1 MKKATHRK
9 QALMIAIFLLAF
21 TLSLFSFGT
30 TPAAAGDVAGVS
42 THLFLT
48 VLRDYDHDASFS
60 VTYTDAL
67 GTHTK
72 PYHAGME
79 VTAWSPV
86 TITCTN
92 HHVHDWSIDADVQEA
107 TIVGVG
113 GITYPGGTG
122 IHVKGTNTIKAFA
135 TNFGLHYINIVVI
148 LGEGNDNG
156 GDNGGGTAVRSP
168 MRGYVKRLL
177 VGEGD
182 YVTVGQPLLTLTQ
195 NRRLQLRADVP
206 ERCYPQL
213 GSLTGANFRTASG
226 EKDSNTGGRGG
237 RLVAYGRSNADAAA
251 YIPVTFAFDNRG
263 DILPGSFAEVWL
275 LAAPRQGVISLPVS
289 ALTEE
294 QGVYFVYVQL
304 DESCYRK
311 QPVVTGATDGERVEI
326 VEGLR
331 EGERVVMQGAV
342 HVRLASASNA
352 IPAHT
357 HNH

>member
-156 GDNGGGTAVRSP
+156 GDNGGNNGGDNGGDNGGGNNGGGDNGGGDNGNGTDPNNPDGNGPDGNNPDGNNPDGNNPDGNNPDGNNPDGSKSNTPKTGDTRLIWLVIALAVIFVATFAAT
-168 MRGYVKRLL
+168 Y
-177 VGEGD
+177 
-182 YVTVGQPLLTLTQ
+182 Y
-195 NRRLQLRADVP
+195 NRRK
-206 ERCYPQL
+206 
-213 GSLTGANFRTASG
+213 SKHHGA
-226 EKDSNTGGRGG
+226 
-237 RLVAYGRSNADAAA
+237 
-251 YIPVTFAFDNRG
+251 
-263 DILPGSFAEVWL
+263 
-275 LAAPRQGVISLPVS
+275 
-289 ALTEE
+289 
-294 QGVYFVYVQL
+294 
-304 DESCYRK
+304 
-311 QPVVTGATDGERVEI
+311 
-326 VEGLR
+326 
-331 EGERVVMQGAV
+331 
-342 HVRLASASNA
+342 
-352 IPAHT
+352 
-357 HNH
+357 

>member
-1 MKKATHRK
+1 
-9 QALMIAIFLLAF
+9 MIAIFLLAF

-48 VLRDYDHDASFS
+48 VLRDYDHDAAFS

-156 GDNGGGTAVRSP
+156 GDNGGGNNGGDNGGGDNGGGNNGGGNNGGDNGGGNNGGGNNGGGDNGNGTDPNNPDGNGPDGNNPDGNNPDGNNPDGNNPDGNNPDGNNPDGSKSNTPKTGDTRLIWLVIALAVIFVATFAAT
-168 MRGYVKRLL
+168 Y
-177 VGEGD
+177 
-182 YVTVGQPLLTLTQ
+182 Y
-195 NRRLQLRADVP
+195 NRRK
-206 ERCYPQL
+206 
-213 GSLTGANFRTASG
+213 SKHHGA
-226 EKDSNTGGRGG
+226 
-237 RLVAYGRSNADAAA
+237 
-251 YIPVTFAFDNRG
+251 
-263 DILPGSFAEVWL
+263 
-275 LAAPRQGVISLPVS
+275 
-289 ALTEE
+289 
-294 QGVYFVYVQL
+294 
-304 DESCYRK
+304 
-311 QPVVTGATDGERVEI
+311 
-326 VEGLR
+326 
-331 EGERVVMQGAV
+331 
-342 HVRLASASNA
+342 
-352 IPAHT
+352 
-357 HNH
+357 

>member
-1 MKKATHRK
+1 
-9 QALMIAIFLLAF
+9 MISIFLLAF

-30 TPAAAGDVAGVS
+30 TPAAAGNVAGVS

-48 VLRDYDHDASFS
+48 VLRDYDHDAAFS

-156 GDNGGGTAVRSP
+156 GGDNGGDNGGKDPNGNNPDGNGPDGNNPDGNNPDGNNPDGNNPDGSKSNTPKTGDTRLIWLVIALAVIFVATFAAT
-168 MRGYVKRLL
+168 Y
-177 VGEGD
+177 
-182 YVTVGQPLLTLTQ
+182 Y
-195 NRRLQLRADVP
+195 NRRK
-206 ERCYPQL
+206 
-213 GSLTGANFRTASG
+213 SKHHGA
-226 EKDSNTGGRGG
+226 
-237 RLVAYGRSNADAAA
+237 
-251 YIPVTFAFDNRG
+251 
-263 DILPGSFAEVWL
+263 
-275 LAAPRQGVISLPVS
+275 
-289 ALTEE
+289 
-294 QGVYFVYVQL
+294 
-304 DESCYRK
+304 
-311 QPVVTGATDGERVEI
+311 
-326 VEGLR
+326 
-331 EGERVVMQGAV
+331 
-342 HVRLASASNA
+342 
-352 IPAHT
+352 
-357 HNH
+357 

>member
-48 VLRDYDHDASFS
+48 VLRDYDHDAAFS

-92 HHVHDWSIDADVQEA
+92 HHVYDWSIDADVQEA

-156 GDNGGGTAVRSP
+156 GDNGGGDNGGDNGGGDNGGGDNGGENGGGDHCGGDNGGGDNGGGDNGGGDNGNGTDPNNPDGKDPGGNNPDGNNPDGNNPDGNNPDGNNPDGNNPDGNNPDGNNPDGNNPDGNNPDGSKSNTPKTGDTRLIWLVIALAVIFVATFAAT
-168 MRGYVKRLL
+168 Y
-177 VGEGD
+177 
-182 YVTVGQPLLTLTQ
+182 Y
-195 NRRLQLRADVP
+195 NRRK
-206 ERCYPQL
+206 
-213 GSLTGANFRTASG
+213 SKHHGA
-226 EKDSNTGGRGG
+226 
-237 RLVAYGRSNADAAA
+237 
-251 YIPVTFAFDNRG
+251 
-263 DILPGSFAEVWL
+263 
-275 LAAPRQGVISLPVS
+275 
-289 ALTEE
+289 
-294 QGVYFVYVQL
+294 
-304 DESCYRK
+304 
-311 QPVVTGATDGERVEI
+311 
-326 VEGLR
+326 
-331 EGERVVMQGAV
+331 
-342 HVRLASASNA
+342 
-352 IPAHT
+352 
-357 HNH
+357 

>member
-1 MKKATHRK
+1 
-9 QALMIAIFLLAF
+9 MIAIFLLAF

-48 VLRDYDHDASFS
+48 VLRDYDHDAAFS

-156 GDNGGGTAVRSP
+156 GDNGNGTDPNNPDGNGPDGNNPDGNNPDGNNPDGNNPDGNNPDGNNPDGNNPDGNNPDGNNPDGNNPDGSKSNTPKTGDTRLIWLVIALAVIFVATFAAT
-168 MRGYVKRLL
+168 Y
-177 VGEGD
+177 
-182 YVTVGQPLLTLTQ
+182 Y
-195 NRRLQLRADVP
+195 NRRK
-206 ERCYPQL
+206 
-213 GSLTGANFRTASG
+213 SKHHGA
-226 EKDSNTGGRGG
+226 
-237 RLVAYGRSNADAAA
+237 
-251 YIPVTFAFDNRG
+251 
-263 DILPGSFAEVWL
+263 
-275 LAAPRQGVISLPVS
+275 
-289 ALTEE
+289 
-294 QGVYFVYVQL
+294 
-304 DESCYRK
+304 
-311 QPVVTGATDGERVEI
+311 
-326 VEGLR
+326 
-331 EGERVVMQGAV
+331 
-342 HVRLASASNA
+342 
-352 IPAHT
+352 
-357 HNH
+357 

>member
-48 VLRDYDHDASFS
+48 VLRDYDHDAAFS

-156 GDNGGGTAVRSP
+156 GDNGNGTDPNNPDGNGPDGNNPDGNNPDGNNPDGNNPDGNNPDGNNPDGNNPDGNNPDGNNPDGNNPDGNNPDGNNPDGSKSNTPKTGDTRLIWLVIALAVIFVATFAAT
-168 MRGYVKRLL
+168 Y
-177 VGEGD
+177 
-182 YVTVGQPLLTLTQ
+182 Y
-195 NRRLQLRADVP
+195 NRRK
-206 ERCYPQL
+206 
-213 GSLTGANFRTASG
+213 S
-226 EKDSNTGGRGG
+226 KHH
-237 RLVAYGRSNADAAA
+237 
-251 YIPVTFAFDNRG
+251 
-263 DILPGSFAEVWL
+263 
-275 LAAPRQGVISLPVS
+275 GV
-289 ALTEE
+289 
-294 QGVYFVYVQL
+294 
-304 DESCYRK
+304 
-311 QPVVTGATDGERVEI
+311 
-326 VEGLR
+326 
-331 EGERVVMQGAV
+331 
-342 HVRLASASNA
+342 
-352 IPAHT
+352 
-357 HNH
+357 

>member
-48 VLRDYDHDASFS
+48 VLRDYDHDAAFS

-92 HHVHDWSIDADVQEA
+92 HHVYDWSIDADVQEA

-156 GDNGGGTAVRSP
+156 GDNGGGDNGGDNGGNNGGDNGGNNGGDNGGDNGGGNNGGDNGGGDNGGGNNGGDNGGGNNGGGDNGGGDNGNGTDPNNPDGNGPDGNNPDGNNPDGNNPDGNNPDGNNPDGSKSNTPKTGDTRLIWLVIALAVIFVATFAAT
-168 MRGYVKRLL
+168 Y
-177 VGEGD
+177 
-182 YVTVGQPLLTLTQ
+182 Y
-195 NRRLQLRADVP
+195 NRRKSKRH
-206 ERCYPQL
+206 
-213 GSLTGANFRTASG
+213 GA
-226 EKDSNTGGRGG
+226 
-237 RLVAYGRSNADAAA
+237 
-251 YIPVTFAFDNRG
+251 
-263 DILPGSFAEVWL
+263 
-275 LAAPRQGVISLPVS
+275 
-289 ALTEE
+289 
-294 QGVYFVYVQL
+294 
-304 DESCYRK
+304 
-311 QPVVTGATDGERVEI
+311 
-326 VEGLR
+326 
-331 EGERVVMQGAV
+331 
-342 HVRLASASNA
+342 
-352 IPAHT
+352 
-357 HNH
+357 

>member
-1 MKKATHRK
+1 
-9 QALMIAIFLLAF
+9 MIAIFLLAF

-48 VLRDYDHDASFS
+48 VLRDYDHDAAFS

-92 HHVHDWSIDADVQEA
+92 HHVYDWSIDADVQEA

-156 GDNGGGTAVRSP
+156 GDNGGGDNGGDNGGGDNGGDNGGGDNGGGDNGGGDNGGGDNGGGDNGGGDNGNGTDPNNPGGKDPNGNDPDGNNPDGNNPDGNNPDGNNPDGNNPDGNNPDGNNPDGNNPDGNNPDGSKSNTPKTGDTRLIWLVIALAVIFVATFAAT
-168 MRGYVKRLL
+168 Y
-177 VGEGD
+177 
-182 YVTVGQPLLTLTQ
+182 Y
-195 NRRLQLRADVP
+195 NRRK
-206 ERCYPQL
+206 
-213 GSLTGANFRTASG
+213 SKHHGA
-226 EKDSNTGGRGG
+226 
-237 RLVAYGRSNADAAA
+237 
-251 YIPVTFAFDNRG
+251 
-263 DILPGSFAEVWL
+263 
-275 LAAPRQGVISLPVS
+275 
-289 ALTEE
+289 
-294 QGVYFVYVQL
+294 
-304 DESCYRK
+304 
-311 QPVVTGATDGERVEI
+311 
-326 VEGLR
+326 
-331 EGERVVMQGAV
+331 
-342 HVRLASASNA
+342 
-352 IPAHT
+352 
-357 HNH
+357 

>member
-48 VLRDYDHDASFS
+48 VLRDYDHDATFS

-92 HHVHDWSIDADVQEA
+92 HHVYDWSIDADVQEA

-156 GDNGGGTAVRSP
+156 GDNGGGDNGGDNGGGDNGGDNGGGDNGGDNGGGDNGGGDNGGGDNGGGDNGGGDNGNGTDPNNPGGKDPNGNDPDGNNPDGNNPDGNNPDGNNPDGNNPDGSKSNTPKTGDTRLIWLVIALAVIFVATFAAT
-168 MRGYVKRLL
+168 Y
-177 VGEGD
+177 
-182 YVTVGQPLLTLTQ
+182 Y
-195 NRRLQLRADVP
+195 NRRK
-206 ERCYPQL
+206 
-213 GSLTGANFRTASG
+213 SKHHGA
-226 EKDSNTGGRGG
+226 
-237 RLVAYGRSNADAAA
+237 
-251 YIPVTFAFDNRG
+251 
-263 DILPGSFAEVWL
+263 
-275 LAAPRQGVISLPVS
+275 
-289 ALTEE
+289 
-294 QGVYFVYVQL
+294 
-304 DESCYRK
+304 
-311 QPVVTGATDGERVEI
+311 
-326 VEGLR
+326 
-331 EGERVVMQGAV
+331 
-342 HVRLASASNA
+342 
-352 IPAHT
+352 
-357 HNH
+357 

>member
-1 MKKATHRK
+1 
-9 QALMIAIFLLAF
+9 MIAIFLLAF

-48 VLRDYDHDASFS
+48 VLRDYDHDAAFS

-156 GDNGGGTAVRSP
+156 GGNGGGDNGGGNNGGDNGGGDNGGGDNGNGTDPNNPDGNGPDGNNPDGNNPDGNNPDGSKSNTPKTGDTRLIWLVIALAVIFVATFAAT
-168 MRGYVKRLL
+168 Y
-177 VGEGD
+177 
-182 YVTVGQPLLTLTQ
+182 Y
-195 NRRLQLRADVP
+195 NRRK
-206 ERCYPQL
+206 
-213 GSLTGANFRTASG
+213 SKHHGA
-226 EKDSNTGGRGG
+226 
-237 RLVAYGRSNADAAA
+237 
-251 YIPVTFAFDNRG
+251 
-263 DILPGSFAEVWL
+263 
-275 LAAPRQGVISLPVS
+275 
-289 ALTEE
+289 
-294 QGVYFVYVQL
+294 
-304 DESCYRK
+304 
-311 QPVVTGATDGERVEI
+311 
-326 VEGLR
+326 
-331 EGERVVMQGAV
+331 
-342 HVRLASASNA
+342 
-352 IPAHT
+352 
-357 HNH
+357 

>member
-48 VLRDYDHDASFS
+48 VLRDYDHDAAFS

-92 HHVHDWSIDADVQEA
+92 HHVYDWSIDADVQEA

-156 GDNGGGTAVRSP
+156 GDNGGGDNGGDNGGGDNGGGDNGGGDNGGGDNGNGTDPNNPGGKDPNGNDPDGNNPDGNDPDGNNPDGNNPDGNNPDGNNPDGNNPDGNNPDGNNPDGNNPDGSKSNTPKTGDTRLIWLVIALAVIFVATFAAT
-168 MRGYVKRLL
+168 Y
-177 VGEGD
+177 
-182 YVTVGQPLLTLTQ
+182 Y
-195 NRRLQLRADVP
+195 NRRK
-206 ERCYPQL
+206 
-213 GSLTGANFRTASG
+213 SKHHGA
-226 EKDSNTGGRGG
+226 
-237 RLVAYGRSNADAAA
+237 
-251 YIPVTFAFDNRG
+251 
-263 DILPGSFAEVWL
+263 
-275 LAAPRQGVISLPVS
+275 
-289 ALTEE
+289 
-294 QGVYFVYVQL
+294 
-304 DESCYRK
+304 
-311 QPVVTGATDGERVEI
+311 
-326 VEGLR
+326 
-331 EGERVVMQGAV
+331 
-342 HVRLASASNA
+342 
-352 IPAHT
+352 
-357 HNH
+357 

>member
-1 MKKATHRK
+1 
-9 QALMIAIFLLAF
+9 MIAIFLLAF

-48 VLRDYDHDASFS
+48 VLRDYDHDATFS

-92 HHVHDWSIDADVQEA
+92 HHVYDWSIDADVQEA

-156 GDNGGGTAVRSP
+156 GDNGGGDNGGDNGGGDNGGDNGGGNNGGDNGGGNNGGDNGGGNNGGGNNGGGNNGGGNNGGGNNGGGIDPNNPGGKDPNGNNPDGNNPDGNNPDGNNPDGNNPGGNNPDGNNPDGSKSNTPKTGDTRLIWLVIALAVIFVATFVAT
-168 MRGYVKRLL
+168 Y
-177 VGEGD
+177 
-182 YVTVGQPLLTLTQ
+182 Y
-195 NRRLQLRADVP
+195 NRRK
-206 ERCYPQL
+206 
-213 GSLTGANFRTASG
+213 SKHHGA
-226 EKDSNTGGRGG
+226 
-237 RLVAYGRSNADAAA
+237 
-251 YIPVTFAFDNRG
+251 
-263 DILPGSFAEVWL
+263 
-275 LAAPRQGVISLPVS
+275 
-289 ALTEE
+289 
-294 QGVYFVYVQL
+294 
-304 DESCYRK
+304 
-311 QPVVTGATDGERVEI
+311 
-326 VEGLR
+326 
-331 EGERVVMQGAV
+331 
-342 HVRLASASNA
+342 
-352 IPAHT
+352 
-357 HNH
+357 

>member
-1 MKKATHRK
+1 
-9 QALMIAIFLLAF
+9 MIAIFLLAF

-48 VLRDYDHDASFS
+48 VLRDYDHDAAFS

-92 HHVHDWSIDADVQEA
+92 HHVYDWSIDADVQEA

-156 GDNGGGTAVRSP
+156 GDNGGGDNGGDNGGGDNGGGDNGGGDNGNGTDPNNPGGKDPNGNDPDGNNPDGNNPDGNNPDGNNPDGNNPDGNNPDGSKSNTPKTGDTRLIWLVIALAVIFVATFAAT
-168 MRGYVKRLL
+168 Y
-177 VGEGD
+177 
-182 YVTVGQPLLTLTQ
+182 Y
-195 NRRLQLRADVP
+195 NRRK
-206 ERCYPQL
+206 
-213 GSLTGANFRTASG
+213 SKHHGA
-226 EKDSNTGGRGG
+226 
-237 RLVAYGRSNADAAA
+237 
-251 YIPVTFAFDNRG
+251 
-263 DILPGSFAEVWL
+263 
-275 LAAPRQGVISLPVS
+275 
-289 ALTEE
+289 
-294 QGVYFVYVQL
+294 
-304 DESCYRK
+304 
-311 QPVVTGATDGERVEI
+311 
-326 VEGLR
+326 
-331 EGERVVMQGAV
+331 
-342 HVRLASASNA
+342 
-352 IPAHT
+352 
-357 HNH
+357 

>member
-1 MKKATHRK
+1 
-9 QALMIAIFLLAF
+9 MIAIFLLAF

-48 VLRDYDHDASFS
+48 VLRDYDHDAAFS

-92 HHVHDWSIDADVQEA
+92 HHVYDWSIDADVQEA

-156 GDNGGGTAVRSP
+156 GGDNGGDNGNGTDPNNPDGNGPDGNNPDGNNPDGNNPDGSKSNTPKTGDTRLIWLVIALAVIFVATFAAT
-168 MRGYVKRLL
+168 Y
-177 VGEGD
+177 
-182 YVTVGQPLLTLTQ
+182 Y
-195 NRRLQLRADVP
+195 NRRK
-206 ERCYPQL
+206 
-213 GSLTGANFRTASG
+213 SKHHGA
-226 EKDSNTGGRGG
+226 
-237 RLVAYGRSNADAAA
+237 
-251 YIPVTFAFDNRG
+251 
-263 DILPGSFAEVWL
+263 
-275 LAAPRQGVISLPVS
+275 
-289 ALTEE
+289 
-294 QGVYFVYVQL
+294 
-304 DESCYRK
+304 
-311 QPVVTGATDGERVEI
+311 
-326 VEGLR
+326 
-331 EGERVVMQGAV
+331 
-342 HVRLASASNA
+342 
-352 IPAHT
+352 
-357 HNH
+357 

>member
-9 QALMIAIFLLAF
+9 QALMIAIFLLTF

-48 VLRDYDHDASFS
+48 VLRDYDHDAAFS

-156 GDNGGGTAVRSP
+156 GDNGGDYGGDNGNGTDPNNPDGNGPDGNNPDGNNPDGNNPDGSKSNTPKTGDTRLIWLVIALAVIFVATFAAT
-168 MRGYVKRLL
+168 Y
-177 VGEGD
+177 
-182 YVTVGQPLLTLTQ
+182 Y
-195 NRRLQLRADVP
+195 NRRK
-206 ERCYPQL
+206 
-213 GSLTGANFRTASG
+213 SKHHGA
-226 EKDSNTGGRGG
+226 
-237 RLVAYGRSNADAAA
+237 
-251 YIPVTFAFDNRG
+251 
-263 DILPGSFAEVWL
+263 
-275 LAAPRQGVISLPVS
+275 
-289 ALTEE
+289 
-294 QGVYFVYVQL
+294 
-304 DESCYRK
+304 
-311 QPVVTGATDGERVEI
+311 
-326 VEGLR
+326 
-331 EGERVVMQGAV
+331 
-342 HVRLASASNA
+342 
-352 IPAHT
+352 
-357 HNH
+357 

>member
-1 MKKATHRK
+1 
-9 QALMIAIFLLAF
+9 MIAIFLLAF

-48 VLRDYDHDASFS
+48 VLRDYDHDAAFS

-92 HHVHDWSIDADVQEA
+92 HHVYDWSIDADVQEA

-156 GDNGGGTAVRSP
+156 GDNGGGDNGGDNGGGDNGGGDNGGGDNGGGDNGNGTDPNNPDGKGPNGNDPDGNNPDGNGPDGNHPDGNNPDGNNPDGNNPDGNNPDGSKSNTPKTGDTRLIWLVIALAVIFVATFVAT
-168 MRGYVKRLL
+168 Y
-177 VGEGD
+177 
-182 YVTVGQPLLTLTQ
+182 Y
-195 NRRLQLRADVP
+195 NRRK
-206 ERCYPQL
+206 
-213 GSLTGANFRTASG
+213 SKHHGA
-226 EKDSNTGGRGG
+226 
-237 RLVAYGRSNADAAA
+237 
-251 YIPVTFAFDNRG
+251 
-263 DILPGSFAEVWL
+263 
-275 LAAPRQGVISLPVS
+275 
-289 ALTEE
+289 
-294 QGVYFVYVQL
+294 
-304 DESCYRK
+304 
-311 QPVVTGATDGERVEI
+311 
-326 VEGLR
+326 
-331 EGERVVMQGAV
+331 
-342 HVRLASASNA
+342 
-352 IPAHT
+352 
-357 HNH
+357 

>member
-1 MKKATHRK
+1 
-9 QALMIAIFLLAF
+9 MIAIFLLAF

-48 VLRDYDHDASFS
+48 VLRDYDHDAAFS

-92 HHVHDWSIDADVQEA
+92 HHVYDWSIDADVQEA

-156 GDNGGGTAVRSP
+156 GDNGGGDNGGGDNGGGDNGGDNGGGDNGGGDNGGGDNGGGDNGGGDNGGGDNGGGDNGGGDNGNGTDPNNPGGKDPNGNDPDGNNPDGNNPDGNNPDGNNPDGNNPDGNNPDGNNPDGSKSNTPKTGDTRLIWLVIALAVIFVATFAAT
-168 MRGYVKRLL
+168 Y
-177 VGEGD
+177 
-182 YVTVGQPLLTLTQ
+182 Y
-195 NRRLQLRADVP
+195 NRRKSKRH
-206 ERCYPQL
+206 
-213 GSLTGANFRTASG
+213 GA
-226 EKDSNTGGRGG
+226 
-237 RLVAYGRSNADAAA
+237 
-251 YIPVTFAFDNRG
+251 
-263 DILPGSFAEVWL
+263 
-275 LAAPRQGVISLPVS
+275 
-289 ALTEE
+289 
-294 QGVYFVYVQL
+294 
-304 DESCYRK
+304 
-311 QPVVTGATDGERVEI
+311 
-326 VEGLR
+326 
-331 EGERVVMQGAV
+331 
-342 HVRLASASNA
+342 
-352 IPAHT
+352 
-357 HNH
+357 

>member
-1 MKKATHRK
+1 
-9 QALMIAIFLLAF
+9 MIAIFLLAF

-48 VLRDYDHDASFS
+48 VLRDYDHDATFS

-92 HHVHDWSIDADVQEA
+92 HHVYDWSIDADVQEA

-156 GDNGGGTAVRSP
+156 GDNGGGDNGGGDNGGNNGGNNGGDNGGGNNGGDNGGGNNGGDNGGGNNGGGNNGGGNNGGGTDPNNPGGKDPNGNNPDGNNPDGNNPDGNNPDGNNPDGNNPDGNNPDGNNPDGSKSNTPKTGDTRLIWLVIALAVIFVATFVAT
-168 MRGYVKRLL
+168 Y
-177 VGEGD
+177 
-182 YVTVGQPLLTLTQ
+182 Y
-195 NRRLQLRADVP
+195 NRRK
-206 ERCYPQL
+206 
-213 GSLTGANFRTASG
+213 SKHHGA
-226 EKDSNTGGRGG
+226 
-237 RLVAYGRSNADAAA
+237 
-251 YIPVTFAFDNRG
+251 
-263 DILPGSFAEVWL
+263 
-275 LAAPRQGVISLPVS
+275 
-289 ALTEE
+289 
-294 QGVYFVYVQL
+294 
-304 DESCYRK
+304 
-311 QPVVTGATDGERVEI
+311 
-326 VEGLR
+326 
-331 EGERVVMQGAV
+331 
-342 HVRLASASNA
+342 
-352 IPAHT
+352 
-357 HNH
+357 

>member
-1 MKKATHRK
+1 
-9 QALMIAIFLLAF
+9 MIAIFLLAF

-48 VLRDYDHDASFS
+48 VLRDYDHDAAFS

-92 HHVHDWSIDADVQEA
+92 HHVYDWSIDADVQEA

-156 GDNGGGTAVRSP
+156 GDNGGGDNGGDNGGGNNGGGNNGGGNNGGGNNGGGNNGGGTDPNNPGGKDPNGNNPDGNNPDGNNPDGNNPDGNNPDGSNPDGNNPDGNNPDGNNPDGSKSNTPKTGDTRLIWLVIALAVIFVATFVAT
-168 MRGYVKRLL
+168 Y
-177 VGEGD
+177 
-182 YVTVGQPLLTLTQ
+182 Y
-195 NRRLQLRADVP
+195 NRRK
-206 ERCYPQL
+206 
-213 GSLTGANFRTASG
+213 SKHHGA
-226 EKDSNTGGRGG
+226 
-237 RLVAYGRSNADAAA
+237 
-251 YIPVTFAFDNRG
+251 
-263 DILPGSFAEVWL
+263 
-275 LAAPRQGVISLPVS
+275 
-289 ALTEE
+289 
-294 QGVYFVYVQL
+294 
-304 DESCYRK
+304 
-311 QPVVTGATDGERVEI
+311 
-326 VEGLR
+326 
-331 EGERVVMQGAV
+331 
-342 HVRLASASNA
+342 
-352 IPAHT
+352 
-357 HNH
+357 

>member
-1 MKKATHRK
+1 
-9 QALMIAIFLLAF
+9 MIAIFLLAF

-48 VLRDYDHDASFS
+48 VLRDYDHDAAFS

-92 HHVHDWSIDADVQEA
+92 HHVYDWSIDADVQEA

-113 GITYPGGTG
+113 GITSPGGTG

-156 GDNGGGTAVRSP
+156 GDNGGGDNGGDNGGGDNGGDNGGGDNGGGDNGGGDNGGGDNGGGDNGGGDNGGGDNGNGTDPNNPGGKDPNGNDPDGNNPDGNNPDGNNPDGNNPDGNNPDGNNPDGNNPDGSKSNTPKTGDTRLIWLVIALAVIFVATFAAT
-168 MRGYVKRLL
+168 Y
-177 VGEGD
+177 
-182 YVTVGQPLLTLTQ
+182 Y
-195 NRRLQLRADVP
+195 NRRK
-206 ERCYPQL
+206 
-213 GSLTGANFRTASG
+213 SKHHGA
-226 EKDSNTGGRGG
+226 
-237 RLVAYGRSNADAAA
+237 
-251 YIPVTFAFDNRG
+251 
-263 DILPGSFAEVWL
+263 
-275 LAAPRQGVISLPVS
+275 
-289 ALTEE
+289 
-294 QGVYFVYVQL
+294 
-304 DESCYRK
+304 
-311 QPVVTGATDGERVEI
+311 
-326 VEGLR
+326 
-331 EGERVVMQGAV
+331 
-342 HVRLASASNA
+342 
-352 IPAHT
+352 
-357 HNH
+357 

>member
-1 MKKATHRK
+1 
-9 QALMIAIFLLAF
+9 MIAIFLLAF

-48 VLRDYDHDASFS
+48 VLRDYDHDATFS

-92 HHVHDWSIDADVQEA
+92 HHVYDWSIDADVQEA

-156 GDNGGGTAVRSP
+156 GDNGGGDNGGNNGGDNGGGNNGGDNGGGNNGGGNNGGGNNGGGNNGGGNNGGGNNGGGNNGGGNNGGGTDPNNPGGKDPNGNNPDGNNPDGNNPDGNNPDGNNPDGNNPDGNNPDGNNPDGNNPDGSKSNTPKTGDTRLIWLVIALAVIFVATFVAT
-168 MRGYVKRLL
+168 Y
-177 VGEGD
+177 
-182 YVTVGQPLLTLTQ
+182 Y
-195 NRRLQLRADVP
+195 NRRK
-206 ERCYPQL
+206 
-213 GSLTGANFRTASG
+213 SKHHGA
-226 EKDSNTGGRGG
+226 
-237 RLVAYGRSNADAAA
+237 
-251 YIPVTFAFDNRG
+251 
-263 DILPGSFAEVWL
+263 
-275 LAAPRQGVISLPVS
+275 
-289 ALTEE
+289 
-294 QGVYFVYVQL
+294 
-304 DESCYRK
+304 
-311 QPVVTGATDGERVEI
+311 
-326 VEGLR
+326 
-331 EGERVVMQGAV
+331 
-342 HVRLASASNA
+342 
-352 IPAHT
+352 
-357 HNH
+357 

>member
-1 MKKATHRK
+1 
-9 QALMIAIFLLAF
+9 MIAIFLLAF

-48 VLRDYDHDASFS
+48 VLRDYDHDAAFS

-92 HHVHDWSIDADVQEA
+92 HHVYDWSIDADVQEA

-113 GITYPGGTG
+113 GITSPGGTG

-156 GDNGGGTAVRSP
+156 GNNGGDNGGGNNGGDNGGGNNGGDNGGGNNGGGDNGNGTDPNNPGGKDPNGNDPDGNNPDGNNPDGNNPGGNNPGGNNPGGNGPDGNNPDGSKSNTPKTGDTRLIWLVIALAVIFVATFAAT
-168 MRGYVKRLL
+168 Y
-177 VGEGD
+177 
-182 YVTVGQPLLTLTQ
+182 Y
-195 NRRLQLRADVP
+195 NRRK
-206 ERCYPQL
+206 
-213 GSLTGANFRTASG
+213 SKHHGA
-226 EKDSNTGGRGG
+226 
-237 RLVAYGRSNADAAA
+237 
-251 YIPVTFAFDNRG
+251 
-263 DILPGSFAEVWL
+263 
-275 LAAPRQGVISLPVS
+275 
-289 ALTEE
+289 
-294 QGVYFVYVQL
+294 
-304 DESCYRK
+304 
-311 QPVVTGATDGERVEI
+311 
-326 VEGLR
+326 
-331 EGERVVMQGAV
+331 
-342 HVRLASASNA
+342 
-352 IPAHT
+352 
-357 HNH
+357 

>member
-48 VLRDYDHDASFS
+48 VLRDYDHDAAFS

-92 HHVHDWSIDADVQEA
+92 HHVYDWSIDADVQEA

-156 GDNGGGTAVRSP
+156 GGDNGGDNGGGDNGGDNGGGDNGGGDNGGGDNGGGDNGGGDNGGGDNGGGDNGNGTDPNNPGGKDPNGNDPDGNNPDGNNPDGNNPDGNNPDGNNPDGNNPDGNNPDGNNPDGSKSNTPKTGDTRLIWLVIALAVIFVATFAAT
-168 MRGYVKRLL
+168 Y
-177 VGEGD
+177 
-182 YVTVGQPLLTLTQ
+182 Y
-195 NRRLQLRADVP
+195 NRRK
-206 ERCYPQL
+206 
-213 GSLTGANFRTASG
+213 SKHHGA
-226 EKDSNTGGRGG
+226 
-237 RLVAYGRSNADAAA
+237 
-251 YIPVTFAFDNRG
+251 
-263 DILPGSFAEVWL
+263 
-275 LAAPRQGVISLPVS
+275 
-289 ALTEE
+289 
-294 QGVYFVYVQL
+294 
-304 DESCYRK
+304 
-311 QPVVTGATDGERVEI
+311 
-326 VEGLR
+326 
-331 EGERVVMQGAV
+331 
-342 HVRLASASNA
+342 
-352 IPAHT
+352 
-357 HNH
+357 

>member
-1 MKKATHRK
+1 
-9 QALMIAIFLLAF
+9 MIAIFLLAF

-48 VLRDYDHDASFS
+48 VLRDYDHDAAFS

-92 HHVHDWSIDADVQEA
+92 HHVYDWSIDADVQEA

-156 GDNGGGTAVRSP
+156 GDNGGGDNGGDNGGGDNGGDNGGGDNGGGDNGGDNGGGDNGGGDNGNGTDPNNPGGKDPNGNDPDGNNPDGNNPDGNNPDGNNPDGNNPDGNNPDGNNPDGNNPDGNNPDGSKSNTPKTGDTRLIWLVIALAVIFVATFAAT
-168 MRGYVKRLL
+168 Y
-177 VGEGD
+177 
-182 YVTVGQPLLTLTQ
+182 Y
-195 NRRLQLRADVP
+195 NRRKSKRH
-206 ERCYPQL
+206 
-213 GSLTGANFRTASG
+213 GA
-226 EKDSNTGGRGG
+226 
-237 RLVAYGRSNADAAA
+237 
-251 YIPVTFAFDNRG
+251 
-263 DILPGSFAEVWL
+263 
-275 LAAPRQGVISLPVS
+275 
-289 ALTEE
+289 
-294 QGVYFVYVQL
+294 
-304 DESCYRK
+304 
-311 QPVVTGATDGERVEI
+311 
-326 VEGLR
+326 
-331 EGERVVMQGAV
+331 
-342 HVRLASASNA
+342 
-352 IPAHT
+352 
-357 HNH
+357 

>member
-1 MKKATHRK
+1 
-9 QALMIAIFLLAF
+9 MIAIFLLAF
-21 TLSLFSFGT
+21 TLSMFSFGT

-48 VLRDYDHDASFS
+48 VLRDYDHDAAFS

-92 HHVHDWSIDADVQEA
+92 HHVYDWSIDADVQEA

-156 GDNGGGTAVRSP
+156 GDNGGGDNGGGNNGGDNGGGDNGGGNNGGGNNGGGNNGGGNNGGGNNGGGNNGGGTDPNNPGGKDPNGNNPDGNNPDGNNPDGNNPDGNNPDGNNPDGSKSNTPKTGDTRLIWLVIALAVIFVATFVAT
-168 MRGYVKRLL
+168 Y
-177 VGEGD
+177 
-182 YVTVGQPLLTLTQ
+182 Y
-195 NRRLQLRADVP
+195 NRRK
-206 ERCYPQL
+206 
-213 GSLTGANFRTASG
+213 SKHHGA
-226 EKDSNTGGRGG
+226 
-237 RLVAYGRSNADAAA
+237 
-251 YIPVTFAFDNRG
+251 
-263 DILPGSFAEVWL
+263 
-275 LAAPRQGVISLPVS
+275 
-289 ALTEE
+289 
-294 QGVYFVYVQL
+294 
-304 DESCYRK
+304 
-311 QPVVTGATDGERVEI
+311 
-326 VEGLR
+326 
-331 EGERVVMQGAV
+331 
-342 HVRLASASNA
+342 
-352 IPAHT
+352 
-357 HNH
+357 

>member
-1 MKKATHRK
+1 
-9 QALMIAIFLLAF
+9 MIAIFLLAF

-48 VLRDYDHDASFS
+48 VLRDYDHDATFS

-92 HHVHDWSIDADVQEA
+92 HHVYDWSIDADVQEA

-156 GDNGGGTAVRSP
+156 GDNGGGDNGGGDNGGNNGGNNGGDNGGGNNGGDNGGGNNGGDNGGGNNGGGNNGGGNNGGGTDPNNPGGKDPNGNNPDGNNPDGNNPDGNNPDGNNPDGNNPDGNNPDGNNPDGNNPDGNNPDGNNPDGSKSNTPKTGDTRLIWLVIALAVIFVATFVAT
-168 MRGYVKRLL
+168 Y
-177 VGEGD
+177 
-182 YVTVGQPLLTLTQ
+182 Y
-195 NRRLQLRADVP
+195 NRRK
-206 ERCYPQL
+206 
-213 GSLTGANFRTASG
+213 SKHHGA
-226 EKDSNTGGRGG
+226 
-237 RLVAYGRSNADAAA
+237 
-251 YIPVTFAFDNRG
+251 
-263 DILPGSFAEVWL
+263 
-275 LAAPRQGVISLPVS
+275 
-289 ALTEE
+289 
-294 QGVYFVYVQL
+294 
-304 DESCYRK
+304 
-311 QPVVTGATDGERVEI
+311 
-326 VEGLR
+326 
-331 EGERVVMQGAV
+331 
-342 HVRLASASNA
+342 
-352 IPAHT
+352 
-357 HNH
+357 

>member
-1 MKKATHRK
+1 
-9 QALMIAIFLLAF
+9 MISIFLLAF

-48 VLRDYDHDASFS
+48 VLRDYDHDAAFS

-156 GDNGGGTAVRSP
+156 GDNGNGTDPNNPDGNGPDGNNPDGNNPDGNNPDGNNPDGSKSNTPKTGDTRLIWLVIALAVIFVATFAAT
-168 MRGYVKRLL
+168 Y
-177 VGEGD
+177 
-182 YVTVGQPLLTLTQ
+182 Y
-195 NRRLQLRADVP
+195 NRRK
-206 ERCYPQL
+206 
-213 GSLTGANFRTASG
+213 SKHHGA
-226 EKDSNTGGRGG
+226 
-237 RLVAYGRSNADAAA
+237 
-251 YIPVTFAFDNRG
+251 
-263 DILPGSFAEVWL
+263 
-275 LAAPRQGVISLPVS
+275 
-289 ALTEE
+289 
-294 QGVYFVYVQL
+294 
-304 DESCYRK
+304 
-311 QPVVTGATDGERVEI
+311 
-326 VEGLR
+326 
-331 EGERVVMQGAV
+331 
-342 HVRLASASNA
+342 
-352 IPAHT
+352 
-357 HNH
+357 

>member
-1 MKKATHRK
+1 
-9 QALMIAIFLLAF
+9 MIAIFLLAF

-156 GDNGGGTAVRSP
+156 GDNGGGDNGGGDNGNGTDPNNPDGNGPDGNNPDGNNPDGNNPDGNNPDGNNPDGSKSNTPKTGDTRLIWLVIALAVIFVATFAAT
-168 MRGYVKRLL
+168 Y
-177 VGEGD
+177 
-182 YVTVGQPLLTLTQ
+182 Y
-195 NRRLQLRADVP
+195 NRRK
-206 ERCYPQL
+206 
-213 GSLTGANFRTASG
+213 SKHHGA
-226 EKDSNTGGRGG
+226 
-237 RLVAYGRSNADAAA
+237 
-251 YIPVTFAFDNRG
+251 
-263 DILPGSFAEVWL
+263 
-275 LAAPRQGVISLPVS
+275 
-289 ALTEE
+289 
-294 QGVYFVYVQL
+294 
-304 DESCYRK
+304 
-311 QPVVTGATDGERVEI
+311 
-326 VEGLR
+326 
-331 EGERVVMQGAV
+331 
-342 HVRLASASNA
+342 
-352 IPAHT
+352 
-357 HNH
+357 

>member
-122 IHVKGTNTIKAFA
+122 IHVKSTNTIKAFA

-156 GDNGGGTAVRSP
+156 GYNGGDNGGDINGVILNIHVVNAV
-168 MRGYVKRLL
+168 
-177 VGEGD
+177 VGDE
-182 YVTVGQPLLTLTQ
+182 
-195 NRRLQLRADVP
+195 QLRL
-206 ERCYPQL
+206 RF
-213 GSLTGANFRTASG
+213 FRNLS
-226 EKDSNTGGRGG
+226 
-237 RLVAYGRSNADAAA
+237 
-251 YIPVTFAFDNRG
+251 
-263 DILPGSFAEVWL
+263 
-275 LAAPRQGVISLPVS
+275 
-289 ALTEE
+289 
-294 QGVYFVYVQL
+294 
-304 DESCYRK
+304 
-311 QPVVTGATDGERVEI
+311 
-326 VEGLR
+326 
-331 EGERVVMQGAV
+331 
-342 HVRLASASNA
+342 
-352 IPAHT
+352 
-357 HNH
+357 

>member
-48 VLRDYDHDASFS
+48 VLRDYDHDAAFS

-156 GDNGGGTAVRSP
+156 GDNGNGTDPNNPDGNGPDGNNPDGNNPDGNNPDGNNPDGNNPDGNNPDGNNPDGNNPDGSKSNTPKTGDTRLIWLVIALAVIFVATFAAT
-168 MRGYVKRLL
+168 Y
-177 VGEGD
+177 
-182 YVTVGQPLLTLTQ
+182 Y
-195 NRRLQLRADVP
+195 NRRK
-206 ERCYPQL
+206 
-213 GSLTGANFRTASG
+213 S
-226 EKDSNTGGRGG
+226 KHH
-237 RLVAYGRSNADAAA
+237 
-251 YIPVTFAFDNRG
+251 
-263 DILPGSFAEVWL
+263 
-275 LAAPRQGVISLPVS
+275 GV
-289 ALTEE
+289 
-294 QGVYFVYVQL
+294 
-304 DESCYRK
+304 
-311 QPVVTGATDGERVEI
+311 
-326 VEGLR
+326 
-331 EGERVVMQGAV
+331 
-342 HVRLASASNA
+342 
-352 IPAHT
+352 
-357 HNH
+357 

>member
-1 MKKATHRK
+1 
-9 QALMIAIFLLAF
+9 MIAIFLLAF

-48 VLRDYDHDASFS
+48 VLRDYDHDATFS

-92 HHVHDWSIDADVQEA
+92 HHVYDWSIDADVQEA

-156 GDNGGGTAVRSP
+156 GDNGGGDNGGDNGGGDNGGDNGGGNNGGDNGDGNNGGDNGGGNNGGDNGGGNNGGGNNGGGNNGGGNNGGGNNGGGIDPNNPGGKDPNGNNPDGNNPDGNNPGGNNPDGNNPDGNNPDGSKSNTPKTGDTRLIWLVIALAVIFVATFVAT
-168 MRGYVKRLL
+168 Y
-177 VGEGD
+177 
-182 YVTVGQPLLTLTQ
+182 Y
-195 NRRLQLRADVP
+195 NRRK
-206 ERCYPQL
+206 
-213 GSLTGANFRTASG
+213 SKHHGA
-226 EKDSNTGGRGG
+226 
-237 RLVAYGRSNADAAA
+237 
-251 YIPVTFAFDNRG
+251 
-263 DILPGSFAEVWL
+263 
-275 LAAPRQGVISLPVS
+275 
-289 ALTEE
+289 
-294 QGVYFVYVQL
+294 
-304 DESCYRK
+304 
-311 QPVVTGATDGERVEI
+311 
-326 VEGLR
+326 
-331 EGERVVMQGAV
+331 
-342 HVRLASASNA
+342 
-352 IPAHT
+352 
-357 HNH
+357 

>member
-48 VLRDYDHDASFS
+48 VLRDYDHDAAFS

-92 HHVHDWSIDADVQEA
+92 HHVYDWSIDADVQEA

-156 GDNGGGTAVRSP
+156 GGDNGGGDNGGDNGGGDNGGDNGGGDNGGDNGGGDNGGGDNGGGDNGGGDNGGGDNGNGTDPNNPGGKDPNGNDPDGNNPDGNNPDGNNPDGNNPDGNNPDGNNPDGNNPDGNNPDGNNPDGSKSNTPKTGDTRLIWLVIALAVIFVATFAAT
-168 MRGYVKRLL
+168 Y
-177 VGEGD
+177 
-182 YVTVGQPLLTLTQ
+182 Y
-195 NRRLQLRADVP
+195 NRRK
-206 ERCYPQL
+206 
-213 GSLTGANFRTASG
+213 SKHHGA
-226 EKDSNTGGRGG
+226 
-237 RLVAYGRSNADAAA
+237 
-251 YIPVTFAFDNRG
+251 
-263 DILPGSFAEVWL
+263 
-275 LAAPRQGVISLPVS
+275 
-289 ALTEE
+289 
-294 QGVYFVYVQL
+294 
-304 DESCYRK
+304 
-311 QPVVTGATDGERVEI
+311 
-326 VEGLR
+326 
-331 EGERVVMQGAV
+331 
-342 HVRLASASNA
+342 
-352 IPAHT
+352 
-357 HNH
+357 

>member
-9 QALMIAIFLLAF
+9 QALMIGIFLLAF

-30 TPAAAGDVAGVS
+30 TPAAAGNVAGVR

-48 VLRDYDHDASFS
+48 VLRDYDHDAAFS

-92 HHVHDWSIDADVQEA
+92 HHVDDWSIDADVQEA

-156 GDNGGGTAVRSP
+156 GDNGGGNNGGNNGGDNGGGNNGGNNGGDNGGGNNGGDNGGGNNGGGNSGGNSGGGNGGGNNGGGNNGGGNNGGGNNGGGDNGNGTDPNNPDGKDPNGNNPDGNNPDGNNPDGNGPDGNNPDGNNPDGSKSNTPKTGDTRLIWLVIALAVIFVATFAAT
-168 MRGYVKRLL
+168 Y
-177 VGEGD
+177 
-182 YVTVGQPLLTLTQ
+182 Y
-195 NRRLQLRADVP
+195 NRRKNKHH
-206 ERCYPQL
+206 
-213 GSLTGANFRTASG
+213 GA
-226 EKDSNTGGRGG
+226 
-237 RLVAYGRSNADAAA
+237 
-251 YIPVTFAFDNRG
+251 
-263 DILPGSFAEVWL
+263 
-275 LAAPRQGVISLPVS
+275 
-289 ALTEE
+289 
-294 QGVYFVYVQL
+294 
-304 DESCYRK
+304 
-311 QPVVTGATDGERVEI
+311 
-326 VEGLR
+326 
-331 EGERVVMQGAV
+331 
-342 HVRLASASNA
+342 
-352 IPAHT
+352 
-357 HNH
+357 

>member
-48 VLRDYDHDASFS
+48 VLRDYDHDAAFS

-156 GDNGGGTAVRSP
+156 GDNGGGDNGNGTDPNNPGGKDPNGNDPDGNNPDGNNPDGNNPDGNNPDGNNPDGSKSNTPKTGDTRLIWLVIALAVIFVATFAAT
-168 MRGYVKRLL
+168 Y
-177 VGEGD
+177 
-182 YVTVGQPLLTLTQ
+182 Y
-195 NRRLQLRADVP
+195 NRRK
-206 ERCYPQL
+206 
-213 GSLTGANFRTASG
+213 SKHHGA
-226 EKDSNTGGRGG
+226 
-237 RLVAYGRSNADAAA
+237 
-251 YIPVTFAFDNRG
+251 
-263 DILPGSFAEVWL
+263 
-275 LAAPRQGVISLPVS
+275 
-289 ALTEE
+289 
-294 QGVYFVYVQL
+294 
-304 DESCYRK
+304 
-311 QPVVTGATDGERVEI
+311 
-326 VEGLR
+326 
-331 EGERVVMQGAV
+331 
-342 HVRLASASNA
+342 
-352 IPAHT
+352 
-357 HNH
+357 

>member
-1 MKKATHRK
+1 
-9 QALMIAIFLLAF
+9 MIAIFLLAF

-48 VLRDYDHDASFS
+48 VLRDYDHDAAFS

-156 GDNGGGTAVRSP
+156 SDNGGDNGGGDNGNGTDPNNPDGNGPDGNNPDGNNPDGNNPDGNNPDGNNPDGNNPDGNNPDGNNPDGNNPDGNNPDGSKSNTPKTGDTRLIWLVIALAVIFVATFAAT
-168 MRGYVKRLL
+168 Y
-177 VGEGD
+177 
-182 YVTVGQPLLTLTQ
+182 Y
-195 NRRLQLRADVP
+195 NRRK
-206 ERCYPQL
+206 
-213 GSLTGANFRTASG
+213 SKHHGA
-226 EKDSNTGGRGG
+226 
-237 RLVAYGRSNADAAA
+237 
-251 YIPVTFAFDNRG
+251 
-263 DILPGSFAEVWL
+263 
-275 LAAPRQGVISLPVS
+275 
-289 ALTEE
+289 
-294 QGVYFVYVQL
+294 
-304 DESCYRK
+304 
-311 QPVVTGATDGERVEI
+311 
-326 VEGLR
+326 
-331 EGERVVMQGAV
+331 
-342 HVRLASASNA
+342 
-352 IPAHT
+352 
-357 HNH
+357 

>member
-1 MKKATHRK
+1 
-9 QALMIAIFLLAF
+9 MIAIFLLAF

-48 VLRDYDHDASFS
+48 VLRDYDHDAAFS

-156 GDNGGGTAVRSP
+156 GDNGGGNNGGGNNGGGDNGNGTDPNNPDGNGPDGNNPDGNNPDGNNPDGNNPDGNNPDGSKSNTPKTGDTRLIWLVIALAVIFVATFAAT
-168 MRGYVKRLL
+168 Y
-177 VGEGD
+177 
-182 YVTVGQPLLTLTQ
+182 Y
-195 NRRLQLRADVP
+195 NRRK
-206 ERCYPQL
+206 
-213 GSLTGANFRTASG
+213 SKHHGA
-226 EKDSNTGGRGG
+226 
-237 RLVAYGRSNADAAA
+237 
-251 YIPVTFAFDNRG
+251 
-263 DILPGSFAEVWL
+263 
-275 LAAPRQGVISLPVS
+275 
-289 ALTEE
+289 
-294 QGVYFVYVQL
+294 
-304 DESCYRK
+304 
-311 QPVVTGATDGERVEI
+311 
-326 VEGLR
+326 
-331 EGERVVMQGAV
+331 
-342 HVRLASASNA
+342 
-352 IPAHT
+352 
-357 HNH
+357 

>member
-48 VLRDYDHDASFS
+48 VLRDYDHDAAFS

-92 HHVHDWSIDADVQEA
+92 HHVYDWSIDADVQEA

-156 GDNGGGTAVRSP
+156 GDNGGGDNGGGDNGGDNGGNNGGGKNGGGNNGGGNNGGGNNGGGTDPNNPGGKDPNGNNPDGNNPDGNNPDGNNPDGNNPDGNNPDGNNPDGNNPDGNNPDGSKSNTPKTGDTRLIWLVIALAVIFVATFVAT
-168 MRGYVKRLL
+168 Y
-177 VGEGD
+177 
-182 YVTVGQPLLTLTQ
+182 Y
-195 NRRLQLRADVP
+195 NRRK
-206 ERCYPQL
+206 
-213 GSLTGANFRTASG
+213 SKHHGA
-226 EKDSNTGGRGG
+226 
-237 RLVAYGRSNADAAA
+237 
-251 YIPVTFAFDNRG
+251 
-263 DILPGSFAEVWL
+263 
-275 LAAPRQGVISLPVS
+275 
-289 ALTEE
+289 
-294 QGVYFVYVQL
+294 
-304 DESCYRK
+304 
-311 QPVVTGATDGERVEI
+311 
-326 VEGLR
+326 
-331 EGERVVMQGAV
+331 
-342 HVRLASASNA
+342 
-352 IPAHT
+352 
-357 HNH
+357 

>member
-48 VLRDYDHDASFS
+48 VLRDYDHDATFS

-92 HHVHDWSIDADVQEA
+92 HHVYDWSIDADVQEA

-156 GDNGGGTAVRSP
+156 GDNGGGNNGGGDNGGDNGGNNGGDNGGGDNGGGNNGGNNGGDNGGGNNGGGNNGGGNNGGGNNGGGNNGGGIDPNNPGGKDPNGNNPDGSNPDGNNPDGNNPDGNNPDGSKSNTPKTGDTRLIWLVIALAVIFVATFVAT
-168 MRGYVKRLL
+168 Y
-177 VGEGD
+177 
-182 YVTVGQPLLTLTQ
+182 Y
-195 NRRLQLRADVP
+195 NRRK
-206 ERCYPQL
+206 
-213 GSLTGANFRTASG
+213 SKHHGA
-226 EKDSNTGGRGG
+226 
-237 RLVAYGRSNADAAA
+237 
-251 YIPVTFAFDNRG
+251 
-263 DILPGSFAEVWL
+263 
-275 LAAPRQGVISLPVS
+275 
-289 ALTEE
+289 
-294 QGVYFVYVQL
+294 
-304 DESCYRK
+304 
-311 QPVVTGATDGERVEI
+311 
-326 VEGLR
+326 
-331 EGERVVMQGAV
+331 
-342 HVRLASASNA
+342 
-352 IPAHT
+352 
-357 HNH
+357 